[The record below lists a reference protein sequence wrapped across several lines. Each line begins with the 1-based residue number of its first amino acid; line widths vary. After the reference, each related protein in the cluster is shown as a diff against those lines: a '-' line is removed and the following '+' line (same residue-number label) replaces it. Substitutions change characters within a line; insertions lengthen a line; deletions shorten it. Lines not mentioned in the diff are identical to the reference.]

1 MPMQRDDLDGLR
13 RRAAAL
19 DAADPLAFARERFV
33 LPPGTVYLDGNS
45 LGALPHGVAEAVEH
59 VVRGQW
65 GHDLI
70 ASWTRNDWWELPER
84 VGDRIGGLIGAEPG
98 QVVVGDSTSVNL
110 FKAMVAGARLRP
122 DRDVI
127 VGDATTFP
135 TNGYLLQQ
143 AARMLGLE
151 VRLVAPDALRT
162 VLDERVAVVMLN
174 HLDYRIGTLHDL
186 PGLTAA
192 IHDAGAVAVWDVCH
206 TAGIHPIGADALGL
220 DLIVGC
226 GYKYLN
232 GGPGAPSF
240 IYAARRHHAALDQP
254 LTGWNGHADPF
265 GMETG
270 YRPAEGI
277 ARLRVGTPDI
287 VSMAAL
293 DAALSAYD
301 GIAPDDARRKALSVT
316 ELFIEAV
323 DALVP
328 SSSGARIVTPRDPER
343 RGGQISVEHP
353 QAERIVERLA
363 ARGVV
368 TDHRRPGIVRF
379 GFSPLYIG
387 HGDAVAAAYALTE
400 VIDA

>member
-1 MPMQRDDLDGLR
+1 MPTQRHDLDGLR
-13 RRAAAL
+13 SRADAL
-19 DAADPLAFARERFV
+19 DAADPLAFARERFD
-33 LPPGTVYLDGNS
+33 LPPRTVYLDGNS
-45 LGALPHGVAEAVEH
+45 LGALPRGVPEAVDG
-59 VVRGQW
+59 VVRDQW
-65 GHDLI
+65 GRDLI
-70 ASWTRNDWWELPER
+70 ASWTRNGWWELPER
-84 VGDRIGGLIGAEPG
+84 VGDRIGRLIGAAPG

-122 DRDVI
+122 GRDVI

-143 AARMLGLE
+143 AARMLGMQA
-151 VRLVAPDALRT
+151 RLVAPEAVTT

-174 HLDYRIGTLHDL
+174 HLDYRIGTLRDL
-186 PGLTAA
+186 AGTTSA
-192 IHDAGAVAVWDVCH
+192 IHASGAVAVWDVCH
-206 TAGIHPIGADALGL
+206 TAGIHPIDADALAL
-220 DLIVGC
+220 DLVVGC

-232 GGPGAPSF
+232 GGPGAPAF
-240 IYAARRHHAALDQP
+240 VYAARRHHAALDQP

-265 GMETG
+265 GMEPE

-301 GIAPDDARRKALSVT
+301 GIDPVDARRKALSVT
-316 ELFIEAV
+316 GLFMEAV
-323 DALVP
+323 DLLVP
-328 SSSGARIVTPRDPER
+328 SSSGARIVTPRDPDR
-343 RGGQISVEHP
+343 RGGQVSIAHP
-353 QAERIVERLA
+353 RAERIVEVLA
-363 ARGVV
+363 ARGVI

-387 HGDAVAAAYALTE
+387 HGDAVAAAHALAE